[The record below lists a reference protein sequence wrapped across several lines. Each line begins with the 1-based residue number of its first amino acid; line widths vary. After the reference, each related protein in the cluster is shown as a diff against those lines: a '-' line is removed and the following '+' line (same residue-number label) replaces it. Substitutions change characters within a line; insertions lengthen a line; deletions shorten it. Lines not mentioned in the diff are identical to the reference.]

1 MRARLASTW
10 SLDVRT
16 TAVLSE
22 ANNGVSALHRLLETP
37 LSTLGKAALAGCA
50 IALAILAW
58 APAQAM
64 TRTPLGGHAEHF
76 VAYLGTAIVF
86 GLASRKWPSYAMQ
99 CLLLMGYAA
108 VLECGQV
115 YAPGRQ
121 ASFHDFA
128 FSASGVLLGCA
139 LVSLARRCLLRSGS
153 RPAR

>member
-1 MRARLASTW
+1 MLASTW

-16 TAVLSE
+16 TAVLSQ
-22 ANNGVSALHRLLETP
+22 ANNGVARLHRLLDTP

-76 VAYLGTAIVF
+76 VAYLGTAMVF
-86 GLASRKWPSYAMQ
+86 GLASRKWPSYAIQ
-99 CLLLMGYAA
+99 CFLLMGYAA

-115 YAPGRQ
+115 YPPGRQ
-121 ASFHDFA
+121 ASFQDFA
-128 FSASGVLLGCA
+128 YSSSGVLIGTT
-139 LVSLARRCLLRSGS
+139 LVWIARTCWVRVKILR
-153 RPAR
+153 PTFVE